1 MKKFTKKLLTTAM
14 VATLALSAFG
24 IAGCSL
30 FENNDS
36 SSNNDYVPVNAVLLE
51 KESTTLE
58 VGQDETLVVYVDL
71 DATNKEVTWSSSDP
85 AVATVDANGKV
96 VAVGVGTATITVTS
110 VDGGKTDTLTV
121 TVNPKAGEVL
131 ATIQGLDATGAVSA
145 TDTLTFRDDGTYSV
159 FAMFLGAVEVVQ
171 NSTYTVS
178 DGVLTVAKP
187 EPIVNTV
194 FGGFETE
201 TLIEVYGNTV
211 KFQVWSENDTGPI
224 CLGNYVIDE
233 ATATTLGITVGE
245 EIEEVKVTGITL
257 KQDTITVNSGSVANF
272 DEIVEIAPANATN
285 KNYTVAVKLDLSGS
299 LMQDNGLKGVKA
311 GTATVTIT
319 TADGGF
325 TADCTVNV
333 TYPEKTLVGENYFAN
348 DTAFAGALDL
358 SAFGGS
364 KMEKLYICKADGM
377 VEIYDNYKLVQFGY
391 YTLTGEA
398 GNYTKIDFQRFS
410 DGDGSSVVTVAENK
424 MSFDAG
430 NAMLPLVMT
439 ECDYNTAAK
448 FDTQKSFSGL
458 VFGFKSK
465 TFTFKTDGTVQDESG
480 QNGTY
485 SLTVVNG
492 VITSLAMNLETDGEV
507 VSAVSI
513 TNGVYSFE
521 LFGSVMTE
529 NVEDSGNTGA
539 ATYFKEEK
547 SFSGTIVVIAGVI
560 EVDKTFTFKTDGTV
574 QDESGQNGTYSLT
587 VVDGVITSLTMNLE
601 NDGEVVSDVSI
612 TDGIYSFTISG
623 SVMTEVVA

>member
-14 VATLALSAFG
+14 VATLAFSAFG

-51 KESTTLE
+51 KESTTLQ

-85 AVATVDANGKV
+85 TVATVDANGKV

-171 NSTYTVS
+171 NSTYTITE
-178 DGVLTVAKP
+178 GVLTVAQP
-187 EPIVNTV
+187 EPAVNTV
-194 FGGFETE
+194 FGAFETE

-211 KFQVWSENDTGPI
+211 NFQVWSENDTGPI

-233 ATATTLGITVGE
+233 ATATALGITVGE
-245 EIEEVKVTGITL
+245 EIQEVKVTGITL
-257 KQDTITVNSGSVANF
+257 KQDTITVQSGSVANF
-272 DEIVEIAPANATN
+272 DEIVEIAPENATN
-285 KNYTVAVKLDLSGS
+285 KNYTVAVKLDLSNS
-299 LMQDNGLKGVKA
+299 LMQDNGLKAVKA
-311 GTATVTIT
+311 GTAVVTIT

-333 TYPEKTLVGENYFAN
+333 EYPAKTLAGENYFAN
-348 DTAFAGALDL
+348 DTAFKGALDL
-358 SAFGGS
+358 TAFGGS
-364 KMEKLYICKADGM
+364 TMEKLYICKADGM

-410 DGDGSSVVTVAENK
+410 DGDGNFDITTTDGK

-430 NAMLPLVMT
+430 NVMLPLVMT
-439 ECDYNTAAK
+439 ECDYSTAAK

-458 VFGFKSK
+458 VFGLIEK
-465 TFTFKTDGTVQDESG
+465 TFTFTAEGTVQDESG

-485 SLTVVNG
+485 SLISVDGKLIKLTMVLENDGIVVCDL
-492 VITSLAMNLETDGEV
+492 TE
-507 VSAVSI
+507 
-513 TNGVYSFE
+513 TNGVYSFD
-521 LFGSVMTE
+521 LSGTVMTE
-529 NVEDSGNTGA
+529 NIEGNGDVGTA
-539 ATYFKEEK
+539 NYFDEEK
-547 SFSGTIVVIAGVI
+547 SFSGTIVIIAGVY
-560 EVDKTFTFKTDGTV
+560 EVPKTFTFKTDGTV

-587 VVDGVITSLTMNLE
+587 VVDGVITSITMNLE
-601 NDGEVVSDVSI
+601 TDGEVVSDVSI
-612 TDGIYSFTISG
+612 TDGVYSFTISG
-623 SVMTEVVA
+623 FVMTEVTE